1 MKKKKFPSVCP
12 SVCHHDN
19 SSKSEPILMNLFL
32 KDFDFIFVRLSS
44 KMSKIGSLDPEIWA
58 KKWSKSGQIEVSQ
71 RFFEKI
77 SRNMTDTEK
86 MMLTD
91 IIGNFVADNI
101 VFEVSKI
108 DPVDPEIWPKKVVNI
123 TETRIS

>member
-1 MKKKKFPSVCP
+1 M
-12 SVCHHDN
+12 
-19 SSKSEPILMNLFL
+19 SE
-32 KDFDFIFVRLSS
+32 
-44 KMSKIGSLDPEIWA
+44 
-58 KKWSKSGQIEVSQ
+58 

-86 MMLTD
+86 MMMTN

-101 VFEVSKI
+101 VFDVSKI
-108 DPVDPEIWPKKVVNI
+108 GPVDPVIWPKKVVKI

>member
-1 MKKKKFPSVCP
+1 MTDTEKMLIRESDCAYLKNNSLKSVQWFRSYGQNSNGLERY
-12 SVCHHDN
+12 SVLN
-19 SSKSEPILMNLFL
+19 E
-32 KDFDFIFVRLSS
+32 
-44 KMSKIGSLDPEIWA
+44 GSL
-58 KKWSKSGQIEVSQ
+58 
-71 RFFEKI
+71 FFEKI

-86 MMLTD
+86 IMLTN

-108 DPVDPEIWPKKVVNI
+108 GPVDPEICPKKVVKI